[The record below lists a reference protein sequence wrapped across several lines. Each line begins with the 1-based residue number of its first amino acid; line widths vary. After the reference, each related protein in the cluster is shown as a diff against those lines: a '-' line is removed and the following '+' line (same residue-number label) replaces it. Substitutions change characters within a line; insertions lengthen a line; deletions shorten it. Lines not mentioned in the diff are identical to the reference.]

1 MRLSY
6 FILILFLAAA
16 ACSTPGKN
24 LGANG
29 WTDDFGQAG
38 FDAAIG
44 AESDPTSIAFFQK
57 SVGDRVYFNVD
68 EFTLNKDSKA
78 ALDIQAQWLT
88 ENPTYLAVIEGHA
101 DEQGTREYNLALGFR
116 RARSVQEYLVAKGV
130 SLLRL
135 KTLSF
140 GKERPAEICSSERCY
155 SKNRR
160 VVSILNAGTM

>member
-1 MRLSY
+1 MRSSY
-6 FILILFLAAA
+6 FILIPFLAAA

-24 LGANG
+24 LGPSARV
-29 WTDDFGQAG
+29 DDFGQAS

-44 AESDPTSIAFFQK
+44 IESDPTSIAFFQK
-57 SVGDRVYFNVD
+57 TVGDRVFFNVD
-68 EFTLNKDSKA
+68 EFTLNEDSKS

-88 ENPTYLAVIEGHA
+88 ENPTYLAIIEGHA

-140 GKERPAEICSSERCY
+140 GKERPAEVCSSERCY

-160 VVSILNAGTM
+160 AVSILNAGTP